1 MPYSKFEQFEQT
13 YNRDSKVQ
21 GGLKGITGNRGAV
34 HRWIM
39 SQHERAAITRQCE
52 VMAGVTGQTRER
64 KDLDKSRT
72 IRDEEAVE
80 NIISTCES
88 MVNPFDTLQTELVS
102 LSSGATSEVKE
113 DLLSAERMGE
123 KTLMAYMEEK
133 LISPTGDMFRPIKRL
148 NLKTFSEQ
156 SKRQGRSQA
165 DKTIV
170 SNDKKLFSRLLVIGQ
185 SRKMDLR
192 EILSFS
198 LAPVSQPLANDEG
211 SFTKSNKAAL
221 LHILETKPENSLVDC
236 VPSRGALIIDGMAL
250 LHGLHGIPSTF
261 GKLAD
266 YMLMQILKLAQRYD
280 CSRVYVVVDQYPEIS
295 IKNFEHFRRAA
306 SRPEIIH
313 IHSKQQKTPSHWKRY
328 ISDGKNKEAIAEFLF
343 ITWKEASFKTIQR
356 EITLYITHG
365 GECHC
370 LHVNSG
376 LINVRPVEDL
386 FCDP

>member
-1 MPYSKFEQFEQT
+1 MMPWFFSYDRMNYSRYLPVYWLEMVELRTSHPWCCAQITEREEWTVQRQSKHGFASIACDLAIEQT
-13 YNRDSKVQ
+13 CNRDSKVQ
-21 GGLKGITGNRGAV
+21 DGLKGITGNRGAI

-52 VMAGVTGQTRER
+52 VMAGLTGQTRQR

-123 KTLMAYMEEK
+123 KALMAYMEEK

-156 SKRQGRSQA
+156 SKRQSRSQA

-170 SNDKKLFSRLLVIGQ
+170 SNDKKLFARLLVIGQ

-221 LHILETKPENSLVDC
+221 LHILETKSENSLVDC
-236 VPSRGALIIDGMAL
+236 VPSRGALIIDA
-250 LHGLHGIPSTF
+250 
-261 GKLAD
+261 
-266 YMLMQILKLAQRYD
+266 
-280 CSRVYVVVDQYPEIS
+280 
-295 IKNFEHFRRAA
+295 
-306 SRPEIIH
+306 
-313 IHSKQQKTPSHWKRY
+313 
-328 ISDGKNKEAIAEFLF
+328 
-343 ITWKEASFKTIQR
+343 
-356 EITLYITHG
+356 
-365 GECHC
+365 
-370 LHVNSG
+370 NSSACTK
-376 LINVRPVEDL
+376 V
-386 FCDP
+386 